1 MGAPVERHVQRCAG
15 VRLHWRECGAPGA
28 PPLVLLHPSP
38 RSSAMYEAWLPR
50 LAALGFRAC
59 ALDTP
64 GYGMSDALPAPPAHL
79 RDYLP
84 VLRAWAA
91 QALGGAAPIVYG
103 SATGAQLAIAWA
115 LAHPG
120 DVAHLLLDNAA
131 HFDDAERATL
141 LERYFPDLTPR
152 ADGSHLAT
160 AWQLATQMAQFF
172 PWYAADEAH
181 RVSTRVPTPAELHAS
196 ALEFLNAGP
205 GWAAAYRA
213 AFEHERAAHVQ
224 ALTVPT
230 TLLHWAGSP
239 IRKHI
244 DRLLQHPLPD
254 HVSVLPVPAPQD
266 QRLATIESHLA
277 AHLAALLRP

>member
-1 MGAPVERHVQRCAG
+1 MGTGVERHVQRCAG
-15 VRLHWRECGAPGA
+15 VRLHWRECGERGA

-38 RSSAMYEAWLPR
+38 RSSALYEGWLPR
-50 LAALGFRAC
+50 LAALGLRAC

-84 VLRAWAA
+84 VLRAWSA
-91 QALGGAAPIVYG
+91 QHLGETTPVVYG

-120 DVAHLLLDNAA
+120 DVAHLVLDNAA
-131 HFDDAERATL
+131 HFDDAERRAL
-141 LERYFPDLTPR
+141 LERYFPDLAPR
-152 ADGSHLAT
+152 ADGSHLT
-160 AWQLATQMAQFF
+160 LAWRLAAGMAQFF

-181 RVSTRVPTPAELHAS
+181 RISARVPTPAELHAS

-205 GWAAAYRA
+205 GWAAAYSA
-213 AFEHERAAHVQ
+213 AFEHERAANVQ
-224 ALTVPT
+224 ALTVPA

-239 IRKHI
+239 ILRHVE
-244 DRLLQHPLPD
+244 RLLAHPLPA
-254 HVSVLPVPAPQD
+254 HVSVLPVPAPQE

-277 AHLAALLRP
+277 ALLRH